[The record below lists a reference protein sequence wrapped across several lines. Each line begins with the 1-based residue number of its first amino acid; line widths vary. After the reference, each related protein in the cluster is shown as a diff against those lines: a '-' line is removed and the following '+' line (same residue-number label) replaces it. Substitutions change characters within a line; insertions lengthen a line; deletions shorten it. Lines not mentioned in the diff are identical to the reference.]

1 MLTSKYISSENF
13 VLSLAQ
19 EKGTGENG
27 ATAWQGS
34 KYDPAAALLEKTMN
48 VYWNLDLSLW
58 ESSTLW
64 KNVRQ
69 KMNTLSFD
77 F

>member
-48 VYWNLDLSLW
+48 VY
-58 ESSTLW
+58 
-64 KNVRQ
+64 
-69 KMNTLSFD
+69 
-77 F
+77 